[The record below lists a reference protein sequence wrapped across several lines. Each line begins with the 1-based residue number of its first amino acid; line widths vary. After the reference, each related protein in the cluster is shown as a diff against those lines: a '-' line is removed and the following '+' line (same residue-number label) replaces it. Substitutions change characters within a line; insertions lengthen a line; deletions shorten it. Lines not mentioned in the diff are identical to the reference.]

1 MKRFYGLNNI
11 FNFLIAILCACFFSC
26 DYLCDEDLKMR
37 LDEETFTKI
46 HFYSNK
52 EESLVSGE
60 ELFLTVRSYRIGD
73 TISEKDLPTY
83 NDSEISQWKTGYR
96 LGGWKY
102 YRWTLSQQQIVDSSL
117 ITSITVTPDELDLY
131 AVWFVPYTVI
141 YKYENNDGTGYDEK
155 KEIRYGEPGA
165 YTDANPPEISAFSTP
180 VYSNKTI
187 LEDGSTEVVVKYDR
201 EYFTHKITYYDS
213 SFSSVEKSFSGD
225 TTTLPTEYIEG
236 QKRHIPSPVSI
247 IPASENTVDFAGWFK
262 DSSGTV
268 PLEKDA
274 GGYYISSTSTKN
286 ISLYAKWKSKFIY
299 VDPSNYF
306 SNANDD
312 NNGLSSASPLPTID
326 QAKQYL
332 LNDAVLESPVVR
344 VLSQI
349 SDINE
354 IKELD
359 NLTTETYKNAI
370 LQRASSKVDSS
381 FITVSDDCSL
391 SNITID
397 GGSEYSSIDTPVIVS
412 GGKLTLGTGVVIQ
425 NFKIDNSSV
434 NGLIDLSQ
442 GGSLSLNGAE
452 INNNSVLSGYSI
464 YHSNSTSKLSVS
476 GDTQIDSATP
486 VYLAKDCKITIEA
499 NLNNDTVAKVYSSE
513 YSSGPKVL
521 DDDTSGTLVQAN
533 YNKFISAHDGYSI
546 AQNGI
551 LYLLADLEIDYSNPD
566 IKVYELGNFEN
577 FTGTINLSGSS
588 EVDFAVNNDIYEY
601 ITDADVSGQRV
612 IYVSIM
618 NDNGDVMFTNKV
630 NIDSTT
636 KKATVDLITD
646 SSGTNSI
653 TSSGIYHAVIYTKAS
668 SLYANIYFER
678 VYFDILVLP

>member
-11 FNFLIAILCACFFSC
+11 FSFLIAILCACFFSC
-26 DYLCDEDLKMR
+26 DYLCDEDLKLR

-52 EESLVSGE
+52 EDTLVSGE
-60 ELFLTVRSYRIGD
+60 ELFLTFRSYRIGD

-102 YRWTLSQQQIVDSSL
+102 YRWTLSQQPILDSSL

-141 YKYENNDGTGYDEK
+141 YKYQNNVGTGYDEK
-155 KEIRYGEPGA
+155 KEIRYGEPGTL
-165 YTDANPPEISAFSTP
+165 TDVNPPEISAFFP
-180 VYSNKTI
+180 PYYSNTTI

-201 EYFTHKITYYDS
+201 EYFTHQITYYDS
-213 SFSSVEKSFSGD
+213 HFSGVENSFSGD
-225 TTTLPTEYIEG
+225 TTTLPRVYIEG
-236 QKRHIPSPVSI
+236 QKCYIPSPVSN
-247 IPASENTVDFAGWFK
+247 IPTSENTVDFAGWFT

-268 PLEKDA
+268 PLEKDDV
-274 GGYYISSTSTKN
+274 GYFISSDSTEN
-286 ISLYAKWKSKFIY
+286 ILLYAKWKSKFIY

-306 SNANDD
+306 RNANDD
-312 NNGLSSASPLPTID
+312 NNGLSSASPLHTIE
-326 QAKQYL
+326 QAKKYL
-332 LNDAVLESPVVR
+332 LNDTVLESPVVR

-354 IKELD
+354 IKQLD

-381 FITVSDDCSL
+381 FITVSNDCSL
-391 SNITID
+391 SYITID
-397 GGSEYSSIDTPVIVS
+397 GGSESSTDTPVIVS

-442 GGSLSLNGAE
+442 GGSLSLNGAK
-452 INNNSVLSGYSI
+452 INNNSVWKGYSI

-486 VYLAKDCKITIEA
+486 VYLDKDCKITIEA
-499 NLNNDTVAKVYSSE
+499 NLTNDTVAKVYSNE
-513 YSSGPKVL
+513 YSSGPIVL
-521 DDDTSGTLVQAN
+521 DDDSSGTLVQTN
-533 YNKFISAHDGYSI
+533 YKKFISAHDGYSI

-551 LYLLADLEIDYSNPD
+551 LYLSADLEIDYSNPD

-588 EVDFAVNNDIYEY
+588 EVDFAVNNDIYEC

-630 NIDSTT
+630 DIDSTT

-646 SSGTNSI
+646 SSGNNSI

-668 SLYANIYFER
+668 LLYANIYFER
-678 VYFDILVLP
+678 VYFNILVLP

>member
-1 MKRFYGLNNI
+1 MKRFFGLNI

-52 EESLVSGE
+52 EDSLVSGE

-102 YRWTLSQQQIVDSSL
+102 YRWTLSQQQILDSSL
-117 ITSITVTPDELDLY
+117 ITSITVTPNELDLY

-141 YKYENNDGTGYDEK
+141 YQYQYNDRTGYDEK
-155 KEIRYGEPGA
+155 REIRYGEPGTL
-165 YTDANPPEISAFSTP
+165 TDVNPPEISAFSTP
-180 VYSNKTI
+180 SYSNTTI
-187 LEDGSTEVVVKYDR
+187 SEDGTTEVVVKYDR
-201 EYFTHKITYYDS
+201 EYFTHEITYYDS
-213 SFSSVEKSFSGD
+213 SFSGVENSFSGN

-236 QKRHIPSPVSI
+236 KKCYIPSPVSN
-247 IPASENTVDFAGWFK
+247 IPTSENTVDFAGWFT
-262 DSSGTV
+262 DSSGKV
-268 PLEKDA
+268 PLEKDS
-274 GGYYISSTSTKN
+274 GGYYISDTSTNN

-306 SNANDD
+306 SNANND
-312 NNGLSSASPLPTID
+312 NNGLSPASPLLTID
-326 QAKQYL
+326 HAKKYL
-332 LNDAVLESPVVR
+332 LNDVVLESPAVR
-344 VLSQI
+344 VLS
-349 SDINE
+349 E
-354 IKELD
+354 IHDLNELD
-359 NLTTETYKNAI
+359 SLTTPKYKNAI

-381 FITVSDDCSL
+381 FITVNNDCSL

-397 GGSEYSSIDTPVIVS
+397 GGSEYSSSDTPVIVS
-412 GGKLTLGTGVVIQ
+412 GGTLTLGTGVVIQ
-425 NFKIDNSSV
+425 NFKINNSSV
-434 NGLIDLSQ
+434 KGLIDLSQ
-442 GGSLSLNGAE
+442 GGSLSLIGAE
-452 INNNSVLSGYSI
+452 INNNSVSSGYSI
-464 YHSNSTSKLSVS
+464 YHSNSISKLSVS
-476 GDTQIDSATP
+476 GNTQIDSATP

-499 NLNNDTVAKVYSSE
+499 DLTNDTVAKVYSNE

-521 DDDTSGTLVQAN
+521 DDDSSGTLVQAN
-533 YNKFISAHDGYSI
+533 YKKFISAHDGYSI

-551 LYLLADLEIDYSNPD
+551 LYLSADLEIDYSNPD
-566 IKVYELGNFEN
+566 IEVYELGNFEN
-577 FTGTINLSGSS
+577 FTGTINLSGSN

-618 NDNGDVMFTNKV
+618 NDNGDVQFTNKV

-636 KKATVDLITD
+636 KKATVNLITD

-653 TSSGIYHAVIYTKAS
+653 NSSGIYHGVIYTKAS
-668 SLYANIYFER
+668 SSYANIYFER